1 MVHTFTI
8 TLPTDE
14 HGYVGRICP
23 SCSKYFKV
31 KPGTGLPLDLCKCP
45 YCQYEADTH
54 DFTTPDQSQFIESL
68 SEKIAYERIVS
79 PLLDNFERSLRSM
92 GQSSRKGSFLNLNVS
107 VNRSHP
113 YFPIKHYRETDLET
127 EVICDSC
134 DLNFAIYGVF
144 ASCPDCAKINAYTI
158 FRKSVEV
165 GRKKL
170 EFIHHHKEVTK
181 DILERELKEVLS
193 DTVSSFD
200 ALGKVLQ
207 NKYPVLVAPNRMK
220 NLFQKL
226 DVLDGVFESA
236 TTVKLSDTHNNFPF
250 LLKMFQVRHA
260 YVHNMGVVDA
270 DYIRKIPQDAHL
282 LGRKYPLTR
291 QEIDTFVAEMEELV
305 KIIEGHFGA

>member
-1 MVHTFTI
+1 MIHEITI
-8 TLPTDE
+8 PLPTDE
-14 HGYVGRICP
+14 HGYIGRICS
-23 SCSKYFKV
+23 SCSQYFKI
-31 KPGTGLPLDLCKCP
+31 KPGTGLPTSICKCP

-54 DFTTPDQSQFIESL
+54 DFTTPDQSKYIKSL
-68 SEKIAYERIVS
+68 GEKLVYEKAVL
-79 PLLDNFERSLRSM
+79 PLLNKFEKSFANRKKTSRNSLINFNLSLTI
-92 GQSSRKGSFLNLNVS
+92 
-107 VNRSHP
+107 SHP
-113 YFPIKHYRETDLET
+113 HFPIKYYGEKDLET
-127 EVICDSC
+127 EVTCDSC
-134 DLNFAIYGVF
+134 DLSFAIYGVF

-170 EFIHHHKEVTK
+170 EFILHHQEVTK

-207 NKYPVLVAPNRMK
+207 NKYPVLAPNRVR

-226 DVLDGVFESA
+226 DMLDGVFESA

-270 DYIRKIPQDAHL
+270 DYVRKVPQDAHL
-282 LGRKYPLTR
+282 LGRKYALTR
-291 QEIDTFVAEMEELV
+291 QEIDAFVEGMEELV
-305 KIIEGHFGA
+305 KIIEGHFSA